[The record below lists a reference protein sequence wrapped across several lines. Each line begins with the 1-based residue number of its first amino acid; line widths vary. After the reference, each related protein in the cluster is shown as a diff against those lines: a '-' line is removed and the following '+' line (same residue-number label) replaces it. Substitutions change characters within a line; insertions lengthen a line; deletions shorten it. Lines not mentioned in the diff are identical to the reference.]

1 MKQTVL
7 GAVLAALAVGGTQF
21 WAVDEVQA
29 QTQSARRE
37 AAHFVPRAPGLA
49 GCPAGL
55 ATDARSAEWLSSAAR
70 MLAGYEV
77 EGDGALGPVAARPS
91 VREHREKFAAEWG
104 AFEGKRLR
112 PIAQFHSRELGAVE
126 STGAGPLFYP
136 FSGPDIA
143 YAMAFFPAAT
153 SIVMTGLEPIGHVP
167 DLSQFDE
174 ATLDASLRQLR
185 SSLRSILALSFFV
198 TREMDADLRRT
209 KLSGVTPIMMLFLAR
224 HGFQINAVQP
234 ILLDAEDRL
243 CPVNALSANE
253 IRPNDMRIPG
263 VLIRFQKPGDTV
275 VRSVYYLK
283 TDLSDA
289 GLSRRGHYLRF
300 VEAFRPKATLV
311 KSASYLLHFKEFAML
326 RDHILRHSPV
336 VLQDDSGVP
345 LRYYGEGWDQRLY
358 GRYVGP
364 IPVFKHRYQREMNDA
379 YDRAALPLG
388 FGIGYRYES
397 HQSNLQLFI
406 RRAPQVLATG
416 ATKS

>member
-1 MKQTVL
+1 MKRTIL
-7 GAVLAALAVGGTQF
+7 SAVLSALAVGGTQF
-21 WAVDEVQA
+21 ITIEAQA
-29 QTQSARRE
+29 QTARRE
-37 AAHFVPRAPGLA
+37 AVQFVPRAPGLA

-55 ATDARSAEWLSSAAR
+55 ATDARSAEWLSGAAR
-70 MLAGYEV
+70 MLAGFDV
-77 EGDGALGPVAARPS
+77 EAGSLLAPVSERPS
-91 VREHREKFAAEWG
+91 VKEHRQKFIAEWG

-112 PIAQFHSRELGAVE
+112 PIAQFHSRELGAVT
-126 STGAGPLFYP
+126 SSSGPLFYP

-153 SIVMTGLEPIGHVP
+153 SIVMTGLEPVGNVP
-167 DLSQFDE
+167 DFSQLDE
-174 ATLDASLRQLR
+174 ATLDASLDQLR

-209 KLSGVTPIMMLFLAR
+209 RLAGVTPIMMLFLAR
-224 HGFQINAVQP
+224 HGFEINAVQP

-243 CPVNALSANE
+243 CPQSAESVNDIKAKDA
-253 IRPNDMRIPG
+253 RIPG
-263 VLIRFQKPGDTV
+263 VLIRFQKPGESI

-289 GLSRRGHYLRF
+289 GLARRTHYLRF
-300 VEAFRPKATLV
+300 VESFKPKATLV
-311 KSASYLLHFKEFAML
+311 KSASYLLHFKEFSIL
-326 RDHILRHSPV
+326 RDHILRQSPV

-345 LRYYGEGWDQRLY
+345 FRYYGEGWEQRLY

-379 YDRAALPLG
+379 YERAALPLG

-406 RRAPQVLATG
+406 RRPAEVLATG
-416 ATKS
+416 ARS

>member
-1 MKQTVL
+1 MKQTVSS
-7 GAVLAALAVGGTQF
+7 AVLSALLLGGVQF
-21 WAVDEVQA
+21 SAIDEAQA
-29 QTQSARRE
+29 QTQSVRRE
-37 AAHFVPRAPGLA
+37 STHFVPRAPGLA

-55 ATDARSAEWLSSAAR
+55 STDARSGEWLSSAAR
-70 MLAGYEV
+70 MLAGFEL
-77 EGDGALGPVAARPS
+77 EAASPLAPVAMRPS
-91 VREHREKFAAEWG
+91 VREHRDKFAAEWG

-112 PIAQFHSRELGAVE
+112 PIAQFHARELGAVE
-126 STGAGPLFYP
+126 SSSGPLFYP

-143 YAMAFFPAAT
+143 YALAFFPAAT
-153 SIVMTGLEPIGHVP
+153 SIVMTGLEPVGDVP
-167 DLSQFDE
+167 DFSQLDE
-174 ATLDASLRQLR
+174 ATLDASLDQLR

-209 KLSGVTPIMMLFLAR
+209 KLTGVTPIMMLFLAR
-224 HGFQINAVQP
+224 HGYQINTVQP
-234 ILLDAEDRL
+234 IVLDADDRL
-243 CPVNALSANE
+243 CPVHAAGVNE
-253 IRPNDMRIPG
+253 IKQKDTRIPG
-263 VLIRFQKPGDTV
+263 VVIRFQKPGESA
-275 VRSVYYLK
+275 VRSVYYLR

-289 GLSRRGHYLRF
+289 GLSRRSHYLRF
-300 VEAFRPKATLV
+300 VEVFKPKATLV
-311 KSASYLLHFKEFAML
+311 KSASYLLHFKEFSML
-326 RDHILRHSPV
+326 RDHILRHSPI

-406 RRAPQVLATG
+406 RRAAEVVATR
-416 ATKS
+416 AKS